1 MERVEPSMVKGG
13 VIVPSAKKRS
23 PKARQSYQLILG
35 AVTRGYH
42 LPRAIPKVKVFDE
55 NLRAEIGAA
64 AFASSSNILPSD
76 FNILAHPSRHRK
88 KIPIL
93 HQEQATCTK
102 IFNNEPMYVIE
113 SSIFTNHNHPE
124 ETNLFASV
132 SAKEIGAAVPSRKD
146 WKKLGHLETQ
156 SSLTGPSTRHT
167 V

>member
-102 IFNNEPMYVIE
+102 IFNNEPCGQSKSCQKYLRLPFHEIE
-113 SSIFTNHNHPE
+113 SYM
-124 ETNLFASV
+124 
-132 SAKEIGAAVPSRKD
+132 D
-146 WKKLGHLETQ
+146 KKLLIDPVPTK
-156 SSLTGPSTRHT
+156 
-167 V
+167 